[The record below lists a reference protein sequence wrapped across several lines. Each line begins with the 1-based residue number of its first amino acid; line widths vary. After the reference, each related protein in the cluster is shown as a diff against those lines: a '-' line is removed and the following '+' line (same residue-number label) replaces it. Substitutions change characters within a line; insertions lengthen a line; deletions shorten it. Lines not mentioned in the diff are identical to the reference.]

1 MQAALRTISL
11 TPRKGISHTVT
22 RLLSANSAA
31 SPWFVDPEPVYRKQT
46 PPHLTPKVQEFPPN
60 LPDHINQLYMNLT
73 QSPLLEPSTLDVRE
87 SIAPPPGLP
96 LPKRAPQGRRKRG
109 RTYAGEGI
117 DQDAVGGIW
126 NWVVIAQVKYAALS
140 YLLFAKLQDTGEENR
155 GSIAAVVRSVRKILL
170 TMDTPIRLPPG
181 SKRRAHNGWAVV
193 DAGSFA
199 VHILSR
205 DTWKKY
211 FE

>member
-11 TPRKGISHTVT
+11 TPRNGISHTVT

-31 SPWFVDPEPVYRKQT
+31 SPWFVDPEPVYRKQA

-60 LPDHINQLYMNLT
+60 LPDPIKQLYINLT
-73 QSPLLEPSTLDVRE
+73 RSPLLEPFTLDVRE

-117 DQDAVGGIW
+117 DQDAVGSIW
-126 NWVVIAQVKYAALS
+126 NWVVIAQVKEG
-140 YLLFAKLQDTGEENR
+140 TENR
-155 GSIAAVVRSVRKILL
+155 GSIAAVVRSVRKTLL

-193 DAGSFA
+193 DAGNFA

-211 FE
+211 CEHLNQ